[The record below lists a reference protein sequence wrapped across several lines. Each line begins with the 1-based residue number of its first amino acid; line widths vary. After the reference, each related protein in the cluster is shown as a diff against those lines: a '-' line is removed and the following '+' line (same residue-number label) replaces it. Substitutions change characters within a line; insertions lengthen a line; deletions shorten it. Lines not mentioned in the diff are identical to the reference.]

1 MEEERK
7 PAHIGDILVRID
19 WKNKEGKRIPD
30 SATVSSIP
38 EAIDNI
44 RKEGGEVLRV
54 SRLEG

>member
-1 MEEERK
+1 MYDRK
-7 PAHIGDILVRID
+7 PAHISEILVRID
-19 WKNKEGKRIPD
+19 WQTREGKQIPD